1 LIIAIPLADVPE
13 DFKSQLRAWQIH
25 QCGCN
30 WRFLILRSSFML
42 DVLCRLNSREF
53 SSKYPNATIPER
65 GVLMEWQQ
73 QHLRRKETAPS
84 VDDTAGA
91 PSSLQPTDRS
101 VWYIAQ
107 EYDKNSAVST
117 ISQRFLE
124 IKDVIT
130 QEQGVEN
137 VRSSSSQN
145 FMSFGS
151 GKE

>member
-65 GVLMEWQQ
+65 GVLMEWQ
-73 QHLRRKETAPS
+73 
-84 VDDTAGA
+84 
-91 PSSLQPTDRS
+91 
-101 VWYIAQ
+101 
-107 EYDKNSAVST
+107 
-117 ISQRFLE
+117 
-124 IKDVIT
+124 
-130 QEQGVEN
+130 
-137 VRSSSSQN
+137 
-145 FMSFGS
+145 
-151 GKE
+151 